1 MPGMPYHLEKGPVL
15 SVLEDVLRGPTAQVE
30 NILTRLRDPAV
41 PLAEVGGLDS
51 TTLNAPPYPT
61 TADRVAHIEKDW
73 FGYVVGT
80 QQQAPFNPLTN
91 PTTGFWENYW
101 GDVAGI
107 VRETLTR
114 AVEVALGLDHDA
126 EPPGTRHWP
135 IELFW
140 KCPNPWFEGWVTWR
154 HEPAQPASG
163 QVTVI
168 LATPGNGA
176 VVLDDPRQGRTPSV
190 GPVAPTGNQ
199 GMWVVTHAG
208 HRPYVV
214 LTTVTTAPGHI
225 PIPTLGTLFAGLTP
239 VVTVAPSFIDGGASP
254 NGLAYVP

>member
-30 NILTRLRDPAV
+30 NILTRLRDPSV

-61 TADRVAHIEKDW
+61 TGDRVAHIEKDW

-154 HEPAQPASG
+154 HEPSQPASG

-168 LATPGNGA
+168 LATPGWQLTRYIDWLSVAAQLG
-176 VVLDDPRQGRTPSV
+176 LTLSGR
-190 GPVAPTGNQ
+190 PVSMSLP
-199 GMWVVTHAG
+199 VELVTQS
-208 HRPYVV
+208 
-214 LTTVTTAPGHI
+214 
-225 PIPTLGTLFAGLTP
+225 GTL
-239 VVTVAPSFIDGGASP
+239 TVLEPKSP
-254 NGLAYVP
+254 DS